1 LDNLDDQRPD
11 VVAEDSDEEDAEPIK
26 KTEIYHPEMSRLDK
40 SGK

>member
-11 VVAEDSDEEDAEPIK
+11 EVAEDSDDEDLEPIK
-26 KTEIYHPEMSRLDK
+26 KKEIYNPEKSRLDK